1 MKKINLGI
9 IGCGHWGP
17 NYVRN
22 FSAMPEARVVWVSD
36 LKEERLAHIKQL
48 FPGVKV
54 SRDCNRLINDNSLDA
69 VVIATPT
76 VTHYRMAMRCLRA
89 GKHVLVEKPM
99 TTAVKE
105 AEILLDLA
113 SKRKKTL
120 MVGHTFTYNSAV
132 QTIKEL
138 ITQDKLGRLYY
149 LYSSRTNLGP
159 LRSDVNVLWDL
170 APHDVSMFSYLLSC
184 QPVKVSAQG
193 ASYLRKGIEDV
204 VFITL
209 YFPHNIIAGIHLSW
223 LNPRKVRELTI
234 VGNKK
239 MLVFDDLNSANPIF
253 LYSKGVIRKQIS
265 LPYYDSFREFQ
276 YIIRDGDVTTPKVA
290 MKEPLAAEC
299 RHFLDCIMA
308 GKEPHSSGR
317 DGLSVVRVLSAI
329 QNSLEDKGHLKEVR

>member
-22 FSAMPEARVVWVSD
+22 FSTMPEARVVWVSD
-36 LKEERLAHIKQL
+36 LKEERLTHIRQL

-54 SRDCNRLINDNSLDA
+54 SKDSNRVINDDTIDA

-76 VTHYRMAMRCLRA
+76 VTHYKMALRCLQA

-99 TTAVKE
+99 TTAIKE
-105 AEILLDLA
+105 AETLLSLA
-113 SKRKKTL
+113 SRCKKTL

-132 QTIKEL
+132 QAIKEL
-138 ITQDKLGRLYY
+138 IGQDKLGRLYY

-170 APHDVSMFSYLLSC
+170 APHDVSVFSYLLGC
-184 QPVKVSAQG
+184 LPVKVSAQG

-209 YFPHNIIAGIHLSW
+209 YFPRNIIAGIHLSW
-223 LNPRKVRELTI
+223 LNPRKVREITI

-239 MLVFDDLNSANPIF
+239 MLVFDDLNTANPIY

-265 LPYYDSFREFQ
+265 LPYYDTFGEFQ
-276 YIIRDGDVTTPKVA
+276 YIIRDGDATIPKVA
-290 MKEPLAAEC
+290 MKEPLTAEC
-299 RHFLDCIMA
+299 RHFLECVMTR
-308 GKEPHSSGR
+308 KEPHSSGR
-317 DGLSVVRVLSAI
+317 DGLNVVRVLAAI
-329 QNSLEDKGHLKEVR
+329 QSSLEDKGRLKEVR